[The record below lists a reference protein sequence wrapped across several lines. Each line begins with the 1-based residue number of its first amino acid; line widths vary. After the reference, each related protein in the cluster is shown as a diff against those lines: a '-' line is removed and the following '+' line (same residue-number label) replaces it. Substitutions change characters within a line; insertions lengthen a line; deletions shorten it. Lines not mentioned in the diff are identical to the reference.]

1 MGSIK
6 TFRAGVIGLGVG
18 EQHVAGYQSIPGV
31 EVAAICDIDR
41 KRLAQIGCRYEI
53 ALRCEDYRKIT
64 EHPDID
70 VVSIC
75 SYDMAHAEQVLSALR
90 HGKHV
95 MVEKPIVLFRHELE
109 QVVRAQQESGCRLT
123 SNLILRESPRFKA
136 LKRMIAAGEFGEI
149 YAIEGDYIH
158 DILWKI
164 TGGWRGRQPFYC
176 VTYGG
181 GIHLVDLMCWL
192 VNDEVVEVSGMGSKI
207 LTRDCATFP
216 YPDTITNLLRFSRG
230 AIGKTMTTFG
240 PKRPHFH
247 ALNVFGTKKAFVND
261 QPNARLFD
269 GADEEDVH
277 AFTEPYPAY
286 EKGNLLPDFIA
297 AIRNGHEPN
306 VTSRDVFRVMDI
318 CFACWEAA
326 DTGRTVRV
334 SYTI

>member
-1 MGSIK
+1 MGSMK
-6 TFRAGVIGLGVG
+6 TLRAGVIGLGVG
-18 EQHVAGYQSIPGV
+18 EQHVVGYKSIPGV
-31 EVAAICDIDR
+31 EVVAICDTDPN
-41 KRLAQIGCRYEI
+41 RLAAIGCRNEV

-75 SYDMAHAEQVLSALR
+75 SYDMAHAEQALSALR

-95 MVEKPIVLFRHELE
+95 MVEKPVVLFRSELE
-109 QVVRAQQESGCRLT
+109 QVVRAQQDSGRLLT

-149 YAIEGDYIH
+149 YAVEGDYIH

-164 TGGWRGRQPFYC
+164 TEGWRGKQPFYC

-181 GIHLVDLMCWL
+181 GIHLVDLMRWL
-192 VNDEVVEVSGMGSKI
+192 MDDEVTEVSGMGTKI
-207 LTRDCATFP
+207 LTRGNAAYP

-240 PKRPHFH
+240 STRPHFH
-247 ALNVFGTKKAFVND
+247 ALNVFGTKKAFVNALPD
-261 QPNARLFD
+261 ANLFD
-269 GADEEDVH
+269 GADEKNVH
-277 AFTEPYPAY
+277 PFTEPYPAY
-286 EKGNLLPDFIA
+286 AKDNLLPNFVA

-306 VTSRDVFRVMDI
+306 VTARDVFRVMDI

-326 DTGRTVRV
+326 DTGRHVQV

>member
-1 MGSIK
+1 MGSLK

-18 EQHVAGYQSIPGV
+18 EQHVVGYKSIPGV
-31 EVAAICDIDR
+31 EVAAICDIDP

-53 ALRCEDYRKIT
+53 ALRCEDYCKIT
-64 EHPDID
+64 EHPDIN

-95 MVEKPIVLFRHELE
+95 MVEKPVVLFRHELE
-109 QVVRAQQESGCRLT
+109 QVVRAQQESGCRLS

-164 TGGWRGRQPFYC
+164 TEGWRGRQPFYC

-181 GIHLVDLMCWL
+181 GIHLVDLMRWL
-192 VNDEVVEVSGMGSKI
+192 VNDEVVEVSGMASKI
-207 LTRDCATFP
+207 LTRACVTFP
-216 YPDTITNLLRFSRG
+216 YPDTVTNLLRFSSG

-261 QPNARLFD
+261 QPDAQLFD
-269 GADEEDVH
+269 GSDEKSVH

-286 EKGNLLPDFIA
+286 EKGNLLPDFVA

-306 VTSRDVFRVMDI
+306 VAARDVFQSHGHLLRLLGS
-318 CFACWEAA
+318 
-326 DTGRTVRV
+326 GRYGPHR
-334 SYTI
+334 

>member
-1 MGSIK
+1 MKAI
-6 TFRAGVIGLGVG
+6 RAGVIGLGVG
-18 EQHVAGYQSIPGV
+18 EQHVAGYRSVPGV
-31 EVAAICDIDR
+31 EVAAICDTDP
-41 KRLAQIGCRYEI
+41 KRLAEVGRRNDIPLQT
-53 ALRCEDYRKIT
+53 ADYRKIT

-70 VVSIC
+70 VVSVC
-75 SYDMAHAEQVLSALR
+75 SYDMAHAEQVLSALQ
-90 HGKHV
+90 HNKHV
-95 MVEKPIVLFRHELE
+95 MVEKPVVLFRPELE
-109 QVVRAQQESGCRLT
+109 QVVRAQQESGLLLT

-164 TGGWRGRQPFYC
+164 TEGWRGKQPFYS

-181 GIHLVDLMCWL
+181 GIHLIDLMRWL
-192 VNDEVVEVSGMGSKI
+192 VDDEVIEVAGMAAKI
-207 LTRDCATFP
+207 LTRGSATYP

-230 AIGKTMTTFG
+230 ATGKTMTSFG
-240 PKRPHFH
+240 PPRPHFH

-261 QPNARLFD
+261 LPDAKLFD
-269 GADEEDVH
+269 GTDEKDNVH

-297 AIRNGHEPN
+297 AIRDGKEPN
-306 VTSRDVFRVMDI
+306 VTARDVFRVMDI

-326 DTGRTVRV
+326 DKGRHVQV
-334 SYTI
+334 SYTV